1 LARYH
6 ERMTTHVLQTS
17 WKAMPRAV
25 LLVVHQDVSPPSRPL
40 APTYHRQVVLIVEHH
55 LQLPTPHKPGSWLI
69 GSEDQIRPLPH
80 NGQAQRRW
88 ISPITRQVEQVS
100 VLIGQEKEDIERH
113 VALATCSF
121 QGRASGLKQL
131 AKLMPN
137 TARNKKQIEKR
148 TTSIGFSFLAVFGEV
163 LSIRRSFKRN

>member
-1 LARYH
+1 MEGHAKSRPPDCASGCLSSEH
-6 ERMTTHVLQTS
+6 
-17 WKAMPRAV
+17 PR
-25 LLVVHQDVSPPSRPL
+25 LWWPL
-40 APTYHRQVVLIVEHH
+40 APTYHHQVVLTVEHH
-55 LQLPTPHKPGSWLI
+55 LQLPTPPTSR

-80 NGQAQRRW
+80 DSQAQRRW